1 MAASRSTLS
10 TPIPALP
17 ITLSFLQDSITSLV
31 ALVADLTTKLKTI
44 NQILEKEN
52 IAYDVNSYRTAPAGF
67 RIWGG
72 ATVESTD
79 IEKLLPWIKWAYLT
93 NLNV

>member
-1 MAASRSTLS
+1 MNIQSLACIYLKNSFSRQCRKNFSAKKLSKDEQAA
-10 TPIPALP
+10 
-17 ITLSFLQDSITSLV
+17 
-31 ALVADLTTKLKTI
+31 KLKTI

-52 IAYDVNSYRTAPAGF
+52 IAYDINSYRTAPAGF

-72 ATVESTD
+72 ATIETTD